1 LTETQLFRIGPGYV
15 EYWMHEVTHWNV
27 ETRHHTVA
35 IELGEAFMR
44 LIAKRDA
51 VENARRA
58 FIPVSSLPTDE
69 LPSDT
74 VQKALFDATH
84 DFFQTYYST
93 LSAFASFLTRFRN
106 ELGDVPHGSNTK
118 LLAWLEKRSLL
129 TSESMPVLGSAR
141 QFRALIDHR
150 AQHQPFTWG
159 TEARRGGARIFL
171 HGPGSSSGGIP
182 EGAMQTVPE
191 EAELPDDHI
200 WVFPAPDEDRVLSAL
215 AVQMNAL
222 FPRIQVHRMDKRKV
236 RECNWAPRYG
246 VGDPRDGYPILSA
259 FPGRVVDAGPMSIS
273 GLLDDMFKD
282 GPISPNDSY

>member
-1 LTETQLFRIGPGYV
+1 MTSLAAGRTPEPLTETQLFRIGPGYV

-93 LSAFASFLTRFRN
+93 LSAFAELLNEISERARRCPAWIEHEAPCLARETFAVDFRIDARTWVGQAVSCTYRSSGATPTFH
-106 ELGDVPHGSNTK
+106 LGYRG
-118 LLAWLEKRSLL
+118 
-129 TSESMPVLGSAR
+129 
-141 QFRALIDHR
+141 Q
-150 AQHQPFTWG
+150 
-159 TEARRGGARIFL
+159 ARRGADFLARTGELFW
-171 HGPGSSSGGIP
+171 GNPRRSYANCSRRGGTSGRSHLGIP
-182 EGAMQTVPE
+182 CP
-191 EAELPDDHI
+191 
-200 WVFPAPDEDRVLSAL
+200 
-215 AVQMNAL
+215 
-222 FPRIQVHRMDKRKV
+222 
-236 RECNWAPRYG
+236 
-246 VGDPRDGYPILSA
+246 
-259 FPGRVVDAGPMSIS
+259 
-273 GLLDDMFKD
+273 
-282 GPISPNDSY
+282 